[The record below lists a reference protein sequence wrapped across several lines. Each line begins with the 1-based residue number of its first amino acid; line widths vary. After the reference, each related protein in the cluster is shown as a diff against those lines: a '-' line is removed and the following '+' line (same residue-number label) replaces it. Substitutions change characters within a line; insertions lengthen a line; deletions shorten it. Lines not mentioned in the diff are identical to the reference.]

1 MQANR
6 SLHSTSQKP
15 QKRREGRE
23 VEGVEGKGEVQDPLP
38 ETERDL
44 GEDEAV
50 CWVV

>member
-1 MQANR
+1 MQANC

-23 VEGVEGKGEVQDPLP
+23 VEGVGGKGEVQVPLP

-50 CWVV
+50 C